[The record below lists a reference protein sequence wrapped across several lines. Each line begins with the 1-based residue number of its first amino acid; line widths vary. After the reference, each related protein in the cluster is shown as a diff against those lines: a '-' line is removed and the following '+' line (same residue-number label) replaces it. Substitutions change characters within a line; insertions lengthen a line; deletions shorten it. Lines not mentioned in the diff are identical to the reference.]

1 MEEGNQQTTNPQQFS
16 ADPRLAHQKALQPD
30 ASFVAE
36 VKAAQQPAS
45 DQVQPVP
52 QSAPQTSP
60 QTPPTLS
67 RQPLNGNSPDDNLT
81 EHDTLPV
88 GVSASQLGLNTPQH
102 TGLNWKKLIKLSI
115 IPCVLLALGLGAWIY
130 FSNGYSY
137 TTKTLENGGY
147 VYSFEFNRAAS
158 VQNIKGKNY
167 LNGWALHSFQK
178 VSVLAE
184 PVSATPPASCSQE
197 GAGMVQVF
205 TTTINGTTYPVC
217 SLHNA
222 IYGVGFAFDGKN
234 HLFELISKSAL
245 NIDTAETIFNSLTVA
260 RKS

>member
-1 MEEGNQQTTNPQQFS
+1 MQETSTPQPFNSNP
-16 ADPRLAHQKALQPD
+16 
-30 ASFVAE
+30 
-36 VKAAQQPAS
+36 
-45 DQVQPVP
+45 
-52 QSAPQTSP
+52 
-60 QTPPTLS
+60 
-67 RQPLNGNSPDDNLT
+67 PDDNLT
-81 EHDTLPV
+81 GHDTLPV
-88 GVSASQLGLNTPQH
+88 GVSASQLGLNTSQR
-102 TGLNWKKLIKLSI
+102 TDRNWKKLIKLSI

-137 TTKTLENGGY
+137 TAKTLENGRY

-178 VSVLAE
+178 VGVLAE
-184 PVSATPPASCSQE
+184 PVAAPSPASCVQE
-197 GAGMVQVF
+197 GVGMVQAF

-234 HLFELISKSAL
+234 HLFEVISKSAL
-245 NIDTAETIFNSLTVA
+245 NIDTAETIINSLTVA
-260 RKS
+260 RQS